1 MKRGNIMKKFFKEFK
16 KFISKGNIIDLAV
29 AVVVGGA
36 FGKIVTSLVNDI
48 IMPLISAMIGGV
60 SVADWKWV
68 IKEAVYDANGVL
80 VKAESALMYGS
91 FIQSIIDFLII
102 AFFIFLALKILMNSQ
117 KKLNSMMKRD
127 AKLTKHERRKL
138 IKAGKTEEEIHK
150 IEEERVLAEQLAN
163 TPPQPKETSEDILK
177 DIRNL
182 LIENNNKNDNNE
194 KSIVE
199 RNTKKQKLNK

>member
-1 MKRGNIMKKFFKEFK
+1 MKKFFKEFK
-16 KFISKGNIIDLAV
+16 TFISKGNIIDLAV

-150 IEEERVLAEQLAN
+150 IEEERILAEQLAN

>member
-1 MKRGNIMKKFFKEFK
+1 MKKFFKEFK
-16 KFISKGNIIDLAV
+16 IFISKGNIIDLAV

-138 IKAGKTEEEIHK
+138 IKAGKTEEEINR

-163 TPPQPKETSEDILK
+163 TPPQPKESSEDILK

-182 LIENNNKNDNNE
+182 LIEHNNKNDNYE
-194 KSIVE
+194 KKIVE
-199 RNTKKQKLNK
+199 RKTKTKTK

>member
-1 MKRGNIMKKFFKEFK
+1 MKKFFKEFK

-138 IKAGKTEEEIHK
+138 IKAGKSEEEIHK
-150 IEEERVLAEQLAN
+150 IEEERILAEQLAN

>member
-1 MKRGNIMKKFFKEFK
+1 MKKFFKEFK

-138 IKAGKTEEEIHK
+138 IKAGKTEEEINR